1 MATGMVDLS
10 SLQQVNFGNGVT
22 GSYDPSSGTY
32 YDSGG
37 NPLSASDLAAYGS
50 FTVSSPGSTPSPAAA
65 ATPSPTPVNPSGN
78 GGSLSGL
85 SGLFS
90 SIGGSIVA
98 ATRPPT
104 VTTPQGTLVYNP
116 ATGGYVSQASPAI
129 AGAGVSTLTPIIL
142 LLIAA
147 GLVFAIM
154 QHEG

>member
-22 GSYDPSSGTY
+22 GSYDPSSGNY

-37 NPLSASDLAAYGS
+37 NPLSASDLAQYGS
-50 FTVSSPGSTPSPAAA
+50 FTVSSPGSTPSPASA
-65 ATPSPTPVNPSGN
+65 ATPSPTPVNASGN
-78 GGSLSGL
+78 GGALSGL

-129 AGAGVSTLTPIIL
+129 SSAGMSMGPIIL

-147 GLVFAIM
+147 GLVFM
-154 QHEG
+154 VMHEG